1 MMALP
6 VIKREREKL
15 PRSYLANIIY
25 TLVGDPFKQWVETKV
40 NERHEKRKKQEDAI
54 MLDPEIAAIF
64 NASNATSGK

>member
-1 MMALP
+1 MMALS

-64 NASNATSGK
+64 NASAATSGK